1 MVDLQAKAK
10 WIRQQLFEMGV
21 PLPSCLS
28 CVEILVA
35 LYYQVK
41 QPNDIVIISKGHG
54 AAARYPILEDLGLIP
69 AGSMKEYRR
78 PGGLL
83 KLYAEPS
90 IPETHVPCASLGIG
104 FGVAAGM
111 AFADRS
117 RRVFVILGDSECYE
131 GSIWETAMWAAHH
144 GLTNLIAILDRNGH
158 GVMGKTENCVKQESV
173 GDKWRA
179 FNWDVDEIDGHNL
192 SSLVR
197 ALNDNPRCSMDSDGG
212 VFIKD
217 PWRPMM
223 IIAKTIKA
231 KGISFWEDKENVHSA
246 VMTPAEKEQARKEL
260 WS

>member
-1 MVDLQAKAK
+1 MVDLKAK
-10 WIRQQLFEMGV
+10 CKWVRQQLFEMGV

-28 CVEILVA
+28 CVELLVS

-104 FGVAAGM
+104 CGVAAGM

-117 RRVFVILGDSECYE
+117 RKVYCILGDGECYE
-131 GSIWETAMWAAHH
+131 GSVWETAMWAAHQR
-144 GLTNLIAILDRNGH
+144 LNNLIFILDRNKH
-158 GVMGKTENCVKQESV
+158 SVMGKTENNLQQEPM
-173 GDKWRA
+173 DEKWRSFGWA
-179 FNWDVDEIDGHNL
+179 AVNVDGHN
-192 SSLVR
+192 V
-197 ALNDNPRCSMDSDGG
+197 GG
-212 VFIKD
+212 LIEIMKEHIKD
-217 PWRPMM
+217 IEEDGFGGPMM
-223 IIAKTIKA
+223 FVAHTIKA

-246 VMTPAEKEQARKEL
+246 VMTPEEKELARKEL